1 MCCLLNFV
9 AGSELQMH
17 NALYSNPIPGPVPG
31 SGRMVSQRPFSP
43 TQVPFQPGPGP
54 VTSVHGPPHMT
65 SGPAH
70 RPNNIRGSEDM
81 MLSGVAVSRP
91 YPGDQQR
98 QGPPAGPAEMKSPT
112 MRPKTAPKPS
122 LPPFMAQ
129 QVSTTRPA
137 GTVNVGRPVGTVNVG
152 RPVGSA
158 GAATGK
164 QPLVLQQVPQQRR
177 MGSFG
182 SGQPSGPR
190 TSQYDN
196 LPFNAG
202 ASGPQPGSAVP
213 HPGIPGPPPG
223 ASGPHPG
230 IPGPQRGDPSGMGY
244 QQHPGITSGQVRNQ
258 PPSRDQP
265 LPPWL
270 TSNPITSG
278 QVRSQPPSMDQPLPP
293 WLTSDPFYQNDKMDL
308 TYSMPASPTTSPG
321 PDQWGQPYSLP
332 TSPVPMLS
340 PPEEERMQASSP
352 VRQLAAK
359 FEPPRSFGSISFN
372 AKKQWTP
379 YKHNVRLV
387 DGGYL
392 KPFSEPGRAYSP
404 TKQQTNL
411 PNQAPRPSEP
421 SQPYQSPG
429 FPRVLSPTIDLEL
442 SHTSRAVLSPPRQIH
457 QVAGLEPSR
466 VISPTPPNL
475 GSQPARVLSP
485 TRQIQQIPSRVLSPT
500 QHLHGAKPRNLTQ
513 GSPKISRVFSPTKQ
527 LDVAASP
534 PAKKA
539 GLGTSNAPTK
549 ALPMGVSGLNTA
561 PKQFPKTW
569 QPQSI
574 LKRSQQDL
582 KLEAAARR
590 LEQNLPSNSVVEVE
604 SLANRLRNEGQGVRF
619 SDATKFDV
627 GGPVTRPITP
637 FSQPSTPFDRPTTPL
652 DRPTTPLDR
661 PTTPLEGLKW
671 LFDRPTTPYDRPIT
685 PYGQSPQNRPVTP
698 LSIQVDSF
706 AKGNKRPTTPLDRP
720 TTPITNPL
728 VRPNY
733 SKDRPITPSNRP
745 MSPLDRPTTPLDRP
759 TTPLDRLI
767 SDLEVATRGTSSYGR
782 PTTPGTK
789 MGKVSENLA
798 WSAV

>member
-1 MCCLLNFV
+1 MSFFLSFLLLFLFCMCCILNFV

-17 NALYSNPIPGPVPG
+17 NAVYSNPVHGPVPG
-31 SGRMVSQRPFSP
+31 SSGRMVSQRPFSP

-54 VTSVHGPPHMT
+54 AHVPFQPGPGPASSAH
-65 SGPAH
+65 GPAH
-70 RPNNIRGSEDM
+70 IAPGQAHRPKNIRGSEDM

-91 YPGDQQR
+91 YPGSQKL
-98 QGPPAGPAEMKSPT
+98 QGPAAGAVEVRSPT

-129 QVSTTRPA
+129 QVSTPKPA
-137 GTVNVGRPVGTVNVG
+137 G
-152 RPVGSA
+152 SA
-158 GAATGK
+158 SAAAGQVT
-164 QPLVLQQVPQQRR
+164 QQTR
-177 MGSFG
+177 MLSYG
-182 SGQPSGPR
+182 SGQASGPR

-196 LPFNAG
+196 LPFTAG
-202 ASGPQPGSAVP
+202 ASGPQPGAP
-213 HPGIPGPPPG
+213 
-223 ASGPHPG
+223 GPHPG
-230 IPGPQRGDPSGMGY
+230 IPGPQRGDHTGMGY
-244 QQHPGITSGQVRNQ
+244 HQHPGISSGPVRNQ
-258 PPSRDQP
+258 PPAR
-265 LPPWL
+265 
-270 TSNPITSG
+270 
-278 QVRSQPPSMDQPLPP
+278 DQPLPP
-293 WLTSDPFYQNDKMDL
+293 WLTSDPYQNDKMDL

-321 PDQWGQPYSLP
+321 PDQWGQPFSLP

-379 YKHNVRLV
+379 YKQNVRLV
-387 DGGYL
+387 DSSYL

-404 TKQQTNL
+404 SKQQVNI
-411 PNQAPRPSEP
+411 PNQAPKSSEP
-421 SQPYQSPG
+421 RQSYKTPG
-429 FPRVLSPTIDLEL
+429 FPRVLSPTVDLEL

-457 QVAGLEPSR
+457 QVAGLQPSR
-466 VISPTPPNL
+466 VISPTPPDL

-485 TRQIQQIPSRVLSPT
+485 TRQIHQVPARVLSPT

-534 PAKKA
+534 PTKKA
-539 GLGTSNAPTK
+539 GLGLSNAPTRS
-549 ALPMGVSGLNTA
+549 LPMGVSSLNTA

-590 LEQNLPSNSVVEVE
+590 LEQSSLPSTSVVEVE
-604 SLANRLRNEGQGVRF
+604 SLAQRLRNEGQGVRF
-619 SDATKFDV
+619 SDATNFEV
-627 GGPVTRPITP
+627 GGPVNRPITP
-637 FSQPSTPFDRPTTPL
+637 FSQPSTPLDRPTTPL

-685 PYGQSPQNRPVTP
+685 PYGQTPQNRPITP

-706 AKGNKRPTTPLDRP
+706 AKANKRPTTPLDRP

-733 SKDRPITPSNRP
+733 SRDRPITPSNRP

-782 PTTPGTK
+782 PTTPVTK
-789 MGKVSENLA
+789 MGKISQNLA